1 MIEIGKGRIK
11 VSMANEYEKVE
22 ATAIVEAFEKLEKE
36 VGKSNNLRKI
46 DNLLQTM
53 VICLIIVYISMLAT
67 DMEQNKESIKVDKKI
82 SIQMEELNLKLK

>member
-11 VSMANEYEKVE
+11 VSMANEY
-22 ATAIVEAFEKLEKE
+22 EKLEKE